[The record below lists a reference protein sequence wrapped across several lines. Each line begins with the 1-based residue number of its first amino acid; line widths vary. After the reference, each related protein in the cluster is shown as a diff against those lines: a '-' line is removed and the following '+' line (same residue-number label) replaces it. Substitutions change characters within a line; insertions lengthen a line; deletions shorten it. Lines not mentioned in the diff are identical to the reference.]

1 MAGQRGGRSDGPDYA
16 KRYPGAQEVTGAE
29 GWNWQWTKPG
39 QELVG
44 TFMVCEPF
52 KNGNKA
58 KVRDTDGV
66 VRLFSAP
73 DQLADLLREIKPGDN
88 IAIVFDHEKPSRV
101 PGHNPTKYFKVF
113 RLPN

>member
-1 MAGQRGGRSDGPDYA
+1 MPRPRKEQQGATDYPS
-16 KRYPGAQEVTGAE
+16 RYPGAQEVTGAE

-44 TFMVCEPF
+44 TFIVCEPF

-66 VRLFSAP
+66 VRLFSCP
-73 DQLADLLREIKPGDN
+73 DQLADMLREIRPGDN
-88 IAIVFDHEKPSRV
+88 IAIVFDHEKPPRV
-101 PGHNPTKYFKVF
+101 IGHNPTKYFRVF
-113 RLPN
+113 RLPS